1 MSTEQR
7 RRRILEVVQERGSI
21 RVTELGTELGVAAV
35 TARRDVAAL
44 ATQGLLRHVYGSVSW
59 PERTPAYLPVPVDR
73 ARPAGDGDR
82 DGSGLVLGMLI
93 PSAAYYFA
101 EIVRGA
107 QAAASAAGAR
117 LVLGISG
124 YRPAE
129 DDTQV
134 GRLLES
140 GVDGLLLTPSW
151 GHDAPVAEQ
160 ADRFSALDVPCVLVE
175 RRASALTAAAAELDR
190 VCSDH
195 GYGAFLAV
203 RHLAELGHLR
213 IALAAHRS
221 PTANAVRAGYLAAL
235 DALGLGTPPV
245 PVIETYSLETNP
257 VGFETATRQLFEAV
271 REHGVSAAVVHNDV
285 DAIMLVQRL
294 QDLGVQVPRD
304 LSVIAYDDEVAAFAD
319 TPLSAVAP
327 PKSEVGAAAVELLLR
342 RLAERRGPARTGSGR
357 APRRHL
363 DLLPQLTIRDSC
375 RPVGEEKI
383 S

>member
-21 RVTELGTELGVAAV
+21 KVAELGVELGVAAV

-59 PERTPAYLPVPVDR
+59 PERTPAYLPVTVEH
-73 ARPAGDGDR
+73 ARPGGADR
-82 DGSGLVLGMLI
+82 DGAAPVLGMLI

-107 QAAASAAGAR
+107 QAAAAQAGAR

-151 GHDAPVAEQ
+151 DPEAPVAEQ
-160 ADRFSALDVPCVLVE
+160 ADRFSALEVPCVLVE
-175 RRASALTAAAAELDR
+175 RRASSVTAAVAELDR

-195 GYGAFLAV
+195 AYGTFLAV
-203 RHLAELGHLR
+203 RHLAGLGHGR

-221 PTANAVRAGYLAAL
+221 PTAHSVRAGYRAAL
-235 DALGLGTPPV
+235 DALGLGEPPV
-245 PVIETYSLETNP
+245 AVIETYSLETNP
-257 VGFETATRQLFEAV
+257 TGFETAARQLFEAV
-271 REHGVSAAVVHNDV
+271 RDHAVSAVIVHNDV

-327 PKSEVGAAAVELLLR
+327 PKGEVGAAAVELLLR
-342 RLAERRGPARTGSGR
+342 RLTERREQARAGAAG

-363 DLLPQLTIRDSC
+363 DLLPHLTIRASC
-375 RPVGEEKI
+375 RPFGGTVTP
-383 S
+383 